1 MSVEA
6 EGANFIAEFFGHR
19 VFPEVV
25 STEAARNDQAKALC
39 PFLTAAKMV
48 ETPCVKADASRG
60 VCVVNTAVDHDR
72 YDWLVCP
79 HRALDPLFMSAASRK
94 IFGYGPTEPLKFI
107 AAPTLAEQEVRD
119 RIRVWLDRG
128 VHVVAYFQEKLG
140 GELSIS
146 KTRSSPEFSFDWTLA
161 EVESIAPT
169 PKIKRYGVLEI
180 QTMDFHGSYKHAIGA
195 IKHAIGAIDVAFV
208 NGVDFHSWL
217 PTPAGRAALS
227 KRMEGPNLSNVFKR
241 TFYQMA
247 YKFALSG
254 HQRCA
259 GTGFAI
265 PQSVWQSWLRHL
277 ANPTLIDNGDGTFS
291 LGDTQNDSEN
301 AWIFVFELDPDT
313 DVSPRPLVPHLEI
326 RVNVATLIDLA
337 LRESPRAA
345 LGPDG
350 PVATFTD
357 KVEARM
363 LRFWPKTRR
372 RRSAAPRGQQG
383 LFDA

>member
-1 MSVEA
+1 MRSDTSVEP

-19 VFPEVV
+19 VYPEVV
-25 STEAARNDQAKALC
+25 STEAARNDQATGTC
-39 PFLTAAKMV
+39 PFLTAAKLV
-48 ETPCVKADASRG
+48 ETSCVKAETSRG
-60 VCVVNTAVDHDR
+60 VCVVNTAVDNER

-79 HRALDPLFMSAASRK
+79 NRALDPLFMSAASRK
-94 IFGYGPTEPLKFI
+94 LFGYGPTEPLQFI
-107 AAPTLAEQEVRD
+107 AAPTLADQAVRD
-119 RIRVWLDRG
+119 GIREWLDRG

-146 KTRSSPEFSFDWTLA
+146 KTDSSPEFSFDWTLA
-161 EVESIAPT
+161 EVESIYPV

-180 QTMDFHGSYKHAIGA
+180 QTMDFHGSYKHAV
-195 IKHAIGAIDVAFV
+195 GAIDIALVE
-208 NGVDFHSWL
+208 GIDFHGWL

-227 KRMEGPNLSNVFKR
+227 KKMEGPNLSNVFKR

-265 PQSVWQSWLRHL
+265 PQSVWKSWLRHL

-291 LGDTQNDSEN
+291 LGDTRNDSEN

-313 DVSPRPLVPHLEI
+313 DASPRPLAPHLEI
-326 RVNVATLIDLA
+326 RVNVDTLIDLA

-345 LGPDG
+345 LGPSG

-372 RRSAAPRGQQG
+372 RRSTTPGGQRG